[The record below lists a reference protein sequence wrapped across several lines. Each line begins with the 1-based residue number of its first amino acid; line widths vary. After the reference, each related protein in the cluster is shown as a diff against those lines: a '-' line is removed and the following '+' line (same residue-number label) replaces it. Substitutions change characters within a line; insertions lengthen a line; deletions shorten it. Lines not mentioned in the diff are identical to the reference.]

1 MANDQDLNTVLKF
14 WVSDPLFR
22 VQALSSTT
30 GELQVN
36 RFVTLI
42 IGRIILSAILLWRII
57 TETCWTHSAHIKNRP
72 F

>member
-1 MANDQDLNTVLKF
+1 MYYIAVMANDQDLNTVLKF

-22 VQALSSTT
+22 VQALSSKT

-42 IGRIILSAILLWRII
+42 IERIILSVI
-57 TETCWTHSAHIKNRP
+57 
-72 F
+72 